1 MAQIHNWLP
10 ITLKQ
15 SSEKTW
21 KDSKN
26 ADLIEDLDIIGV
38 LKLEDNIPRQLAEE
52 EPLWELPRKNE
63 KYNSFLIRII

>member
-15 SSEKTW
+15 SLEKTW

-38 LKLEDNIPRQLAEE
+38 LKLEVNILRQPEE
-52 EPLWELPRKNE
+52 EELQWELPKKNE
-63 KYNSFLIRII
+63 K

>member
-38 LKLEDNIPRQLAEE
+38 LKLEVNILRQPEE
-52 EPLWELPRKNE
+52 EELQWELPKKNE
-63 KYNSFLIRII
+63 K

>member
-10 ITLKQ
+10 IILKQ
-15 SSEKTW
+15 SLEKTW

-38 LKLEDNIPRQLAEE
+38 LKLEVNILRQPEE
-52 EPLWELPRKNE
+52 EELQWELPKKNE
-63 KYNSFLIRII
+63 K